1 MFYVI
6 LRWVAGIF
14 LRRYFGR
21 IWVYDLD
28 RVPMQGPLIV
38 ASNHPSAFLEASL
51 LATQMKRPLHFLVRG
66 DMFHPRFRWLF
77 DWTNQI
83 PIYRQKDGMANLR
96 KNASSFDLTY
106 RKLGE
111 GHAVLIFP
119 EAKTLLEKRL
129 RPIQR
134 GTAHLAFGSLPYI
147 PEGQSLQ
154 VLPVG
159 VNYIEPRQAGTDVL
173 IRFGEPFVVAAG
185 TRENR
190 DTIEE
195 FTAQLE
201 QAMKPLVVQ
210 VDEPAMEHPY
220 EVLASVHAAWMA
232 ERAGWHA
239 AKDLDRIA
247 AIVNAPASNE
257 ELLGR
262 VNDHLKAVKKS
273 RISEAVFFPKVLT
286 RPKVWLGV
294 LLVLKALWLLAGGWI
309 WRLLRNKIFSK
320 IKAPTFQA
328 PTAIGA
334 SIVVFSLIGLVGFPA
349 FFMAGHLDSFLIW
362 VFMIGGGWYLQE
374 PLGLLWRAVA
384 LPATTRKILK
394 DNIRYFRFELSLRL
408 DPQYE

>member
-6 LRWVAGIF
+6 LRWVAGFF
-14 LRRYFGR
+14 LDRYFGR
-21 IWVYDLD
+21 IWIYDLD
-28 RVPMQGPLIV
+28 RVPSDGPLIV

-51 LATQMKRPLHFLVRG
+51 LATRMKRPLHFLVRG

-111 GHAVLIFP
+111 GQAVLIFP

-147 PEGQSLQ
+147 PEGETLR

-173 IRFGEPFVVAAG
+173 IRFGEPFVVDSG

-190 DTIEE
+190 ETIEE

-210 VDEPAMEHPY
+210 VHEPAMEPSY
-220 EVLASVHAAWMA
+220 EVLACVHAAWMA
-232 ERAGWHA
+232 ERAGYRTA
-239 AKDLDRIA
+239 RDLDRIA
-247 AIVNAPASNE
+247 ALVNGLEENE
-257 ELLGR
+257 DLSRRLRE
-262 VNDHLKAVKKS
+262 HLKGLKKA
-273 RISEAVFFPKVLT
+273 RVPQAVFFPKVLT
-286 RPKVWLGV
+286 WTRSWLFV
-294 LLVLKALWLLAGGWI
+294 LLLLKSIWWLAGGWI
-309 WRLLRNKIFSK
+309 WRLIRNTLFGR

-334 SIVVFSLIGLVGFPA
+334 AIVVFTLIGLVGTVVFGLL
-349 FFMAGHLDSFLIW
+349 GHLDHFFVWAFL
-362 VFMIGGGWYLQE
+362 MGAGWSLQE
-374 PLGLLWRAVA
+374 PLGLLWRAMA
-384 LPATTRKILK
+384 IPADKRKSLK
-394 DNIRYFRFELSLRL
+394 DNIRYFRFELSNRL
-408 DPQYE
+408 EP